1 MGVCEMTRCHLGAL
15 AITLSLSACAASPPL
30 AEVGLVAQAFDDL
43 NSASAPLLDDLAV
56 AERIQG
62 RAAAERRAQQR
73 SGEVA
78 SDTTPT
84 PAGATARCPDV
95 SRAAAGTA
103 HVQNGFCAEDSYYY
117 SELSDPP
124 GTAMFRRSLAAV
136 GDYTRVL
143 LILAEGRNIAAAQAQ
158 LQSLA
163 ANVGGALELAG
174 ASGLG
179 PAAGALAS
187 ALQPLLSLAAK
198 HSNAEELRRNVKEV
212 SPQVVAVIGQLR
224 ATAPELFTT
233 LTEQSL
239 ARFRRDGLVNAE
251 IARLEAARIE
261 IYRAAVSNYV
271 VLLDQ
276 YQALLSS
283 LVAAYDVEGKPLTLA
298 GLAERSAQL
307 SAQADAWRRT
317 FSALRLGLN

>member
-1 MGVCEMTRCHLGAL
+1 MTRCRL
-15 AITLSLSACAASPPL
+15 AIVAISLAMTACAAAPPV
-30 AEVGLVAQAFDDL
+30 AEVRLVAQAFDDL

-62 RAAAERRAQQR
+62 RTAAERRAQQR
-73 SGEVA
+73 GA
-78 SDTTPT
+78 DAAPAA
-84 PAGATARCPDV
+84 AGANTRCPDV
-95 SRAAAGTA
+95 TRAAAGAA
-103 HVQNGFCAEDSYYY
+103 HVQSGFCAEDSYYY
-117 SELSDPP
+117 SELADPP
-124 GTAMFRRSLAAV
+124 GTAAFRRSLAAV
-136 GDYTRVL
+136 GDYTHVL
-143 LILAEGRNIAAAQAQ
+143 LILAEGRNLEVAQAQ

-174 ASGLG
+174 ATGLG
-179 PAAGALAS
+179 PSAAALAGALKPV
-187 ALQPLLSLAAK
+187 LDLAAR
-198 HSNAEELRRNVKEV
+198 HSNADELRRNVKEV
-212 SPQVVAVIGQLR
+212 SPHVVALIEQLR

-251 IARLEAARIE
+251 IAELESRRIE
-261 IYRAAVSNYV
+261 AYRVAVSNYV

-276 YQALLSS
+276 YQSLLSG
-283 LVAAYDVEGKPLTLA
+283 LVRAYDVEGKSVTLA

-317 FSALRLGLN
+317 FSALRLGLY

>member
-15 AITLSLSACAASPPL
+15 AIIVSLSACATSPPV
-30 AEVGLVAQAFDDL
+30 AEVGLVAKAFDDL
-43 NSASAPLLDDLAV
+43 NSASAPLLDDLAM

-73 SGEVA
+73 SAADAPPPVA
-78 SDTTPT
+78 IAS
-84 PAGATARCPDV
+84 ARCPDV
-95 SRAAAGTA
+95 SRAAAGAA

-143 LILAEGRNIAAAQAQ
+143 LILAEDRNLAAAQAQ

-163 ANVGGALELAG
+163 ANVGGVLELAG

-187 ALQPLLSLAAK
+187 ALQPVLSLAAK
-198 HSNAEELRRNVKEV
+198 HGNAEELRRNVKEV

-251 IARLEAARIE
+251 IAQLEAGRIE
-261 IYRAAVSNYV
+261 TYRVAVSNYV

-283 LVAAYDVEGKPLTLA
+283 LVAAYDVEGKALTLA

>member
-1 MGVCEMTRCHLGAL
+1 MTRCRL
-15 AITLSLSACAASPPL
+15 AILALSLAVSACAASPPV
-30 AEVGLVAQAFDDL
+30 AEVRLVAKAFDDL

-62 RAAAERRAQQR
+62 RNAAERRAQQHA
-73 SGEVA
+73 GDA
-78 SDTTPT
+78 TPT
-84 PAGATARCPDV
+84 APGTSTRCPEV
-95 SRAAAGTA
+95 TRAAAGAT
-103 HVQNGFCAEDSYYY
+103 HVQSGFCAEDSYYY

-124 GTAMFRRSLAAV
+124 GTAAFRRSLAAI
-136 GDYTRVL
+136 GDYTHVL
-143 LILAEGRNIAAAQAQ
+143 LILAEGRNLEVAQAQ

-174 ASGLG
+174 ATGLG

-187 ALQPLLSLAAK
+187 ALQPVLDLAAK
-198 HSNAEELRRNVKEV
+198 HGNAEELARNVKEV
-212 SPQVVAVIGQLR
+212 APQVVAVIEQLR

-251 IARLEAARIE
+251 IAQLESRRIE
-261 IYRAAVSNYV
+261 TYRVAVSNYV

-276 YQALLSS
+276 YQSLLAG
-283 LVAAYDVEGKPLTLA
+283 LVQAYDLEGKSITLA